1 MRTFAWT
8 LALMGAAA
16 AELKIFLLAGQSN
29 MEGVRFLARDPAHVL
44 HKPPHTFTHSHTP
57 SNAQPK
63 QAEVATK
70 NKTTGEYL
78 NGTLAYQ

>member
-1 MRTFAWT
+1 MRTFALT

-29 MEGVRFLARDPAHVL
+29 MEGVSFLARAPAHAL
-44 HKPPHTFTHSHTP
+44 HTTQASHTP
-57 SNAQPK
+57 SNAQPQ

-70 NKTTGEYL
+70 NKTTGKYL